1 MSDPFSRLAAHMDA
15 ITVRKMGKTASIND
29 ADMTVIPGETLAE
42 LNALSGPAVSL
53 VVFSSGYRPRR
64 GDRVVYDGQQWTVTR
79 HERFNGNL
87 NSLDTRMV
95 PQASAWAIN
104 RVAQKAVSVATRQVA
119 GNTVAGDNQVKGI
132 PLKLVRQRV
141 RVFKASPSGKM
152 TARIRVNRGNLPAI
166 KLGTARVRLARRG
179 GKLQYRG
186 SVLKVGKY
194 LFRDAFIQQLANGRW
209 HVMRR
214 IDGKNR
220 YPIDVVK
227 VPLSGPLTQAFEDA
241 RDRIIAAEMP
251 KQLGYALKQ
260 QLRLWLTR

>member
-1 MSDPFSRLAAHMDA
+1 MKGLENA
-15 ITVRKMGKTASIND
+15 IR
-29 ADMTVIPGETLAE
+29 
-42 LNALSGPAVSL
+42 
-53 VVFSSGYRPRR
+53 
-64 GDRVVYDGQQWTVTR
+64 
-79 HERFNGNL
+79 NL

-166 KLGTARVRLARRG
+166 KLGTARVRLTRRG

-227 VPLSGPLTQAFEDA
+227 IPMAVPLTTAFKQNIEQI
-241 RDRIIAAEMP
+241 RRERLP
-251 KQLGYALKQ
+251 KELGYALQ
-260 QLRLWLTR
+260 HQLRMVIKR